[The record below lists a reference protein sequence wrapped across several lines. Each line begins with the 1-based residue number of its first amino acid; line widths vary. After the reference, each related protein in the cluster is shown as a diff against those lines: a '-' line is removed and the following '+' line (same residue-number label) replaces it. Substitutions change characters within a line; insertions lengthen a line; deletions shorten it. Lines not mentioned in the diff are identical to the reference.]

1 MTDKEAST
9 GELRELGFVDSR
21 VFNGNT
27 NRNTFVPVRLY
38 HPPFLFLR
46 RAPRVHPTPPPTPG
60 GACVEATNNSCT
72 SVCRT
77 SARRTVVDAQS
88 KKHPERDESRGGT
101 AAAAAAAVAFE

>member
-1 MTDKEAST
+1 MTDKEASR

-46 RAPRVHPTPPPTPG
+46 RAPRTHPLATG
-60 GACVEATNNSCT
+60 VCVEATNNSCT

-101 AAAAAAAVAFE
+101 AAATATAVAFE